1 MSSPPQW
8 VTPETPCYS
17 EIESDWTPSK
27 QPTTEKR
34 LSGAFRAPHE
44 KRARKIIA
52 TGEVTKDGI
61 PLPSDPT
68 KPTTL
73 LNLEEIYSIAQEGDR
88 SVMRDYTE
96 LFITTGI
103 NSYETKA
110 EYAWIYLRPNE
121 LGELP
126 ISEERLN
133 VLFPEWEMVLKMS
146 MEQPVQTTPSQTT
159 RINLLSPTLPEP
171 VVDEEADYMKKDV
184 FYRSVE
190 TTETKNL
197 SDADLRKEVWALRS
211 QNWGLKQ
218 EVAVLREETQMAALR
233 LQSDPFTSDDPLP
246 GLRVGKRSPE
256 TAFGLPSSYDAGFA
270 STSVPDLPPEL
281 DTMTIAE
288 RLFHIGRVA
297 ETEESPMKRREITAQ
312 PDEDEA
318 RLVLPSIHRLNRAV
332 RDRVLDSLT
341 SLDDLTKLTDH
352 GYGDYTPQNIAFA
365 SPELISHLASI
376 LGIPHSF
383 ADIDSRFTMERPNPW
398 NQAPGYPPLDDQPY
412 VDSQIYR
419 EMRYAQQKAEAS
431 ASFQR
436 HAAFSGEFRP
446 PDMMLPSIDP
456 ALGLTPSRDPE
467 LPASSL
473 EAEAPSTSAAS
484 TALAPI
490 EDKNLKI
497 GSKWITMLNDPRL
510 ANHPIRKYA
519 EDLNNIP
526 RGNTRK
532 YSRLKNQIELPV
544 RLQHLKKGN
553 LFDPKEK
560 VLSMEDLRLLI
571 TYGPSVR
578 SLFQRYFKR
587 RDGYLLDEYRYLLDE
602 VDSETGKFK
611 LHTLHIHSLDPKMI
625 PHYLARHFPELNQS
639 AANRAGGRV
648 SGNSMRGVNVK
659 EEVDDEDEDIQENQE
674 ELGELEDPEDEE

>member
-1 MSSPPQW
+1 
-8 VTPETPCYS
+8 
-17 EIESDWTPSK
+17 
-27 QPTTEKR
+27 
-34 LSGAFRAPHE
+34 
-44 KRARKIIA
+44 
-52 TGEVTKDGI
+52 
-61 PLPSDPT
+61 
-68 KPTTL
+68 
-73 LNLEEIYSIAQEGDR
+73 
-88 SVMRDYTE
+88 
-96 LFITTGI
+96 
-103 NSYETKA
+103 
-110 EYAWIYLRPNE
+110 
-121 LGELP
+121 
-126 ISEERLN
+126 
-133 VLFPEWEMVLKMS
+133 
-146 MEQPVQTTPSQTT
+146 
-159 RINLLSPTLPEP
+159 
-171 VVDEEADYMKKDV
+171 
-184 FYRSVE
+184 
-190 TTETKNL
+190 
-197 SDADLRKEVWALRS
+197 
-211 QNWGLKQ
+211 
-218 EVAVLREETQMAALR
+218 
-233 LQSDPFTSDDPLP
+233 
-246 GLRVGKRSPE
+246 
-256 TAFGLPSSYDAGFA
+256 
-270 STSVPDLPPEL
+270 
-281 DTMTIAE
+281 MTIAE

-297 ETEESPMKRREITAQ
+297 ETEESSMKRREITAQ

-318 RLVLPSIHRLNRAV
+318 RVVLPSIHRLNRAP
-332 RDRVLDSLT
+332 LHNGK
-341 SLDDLTKLTDH
+341 TK
-352 GYGDYTPQNIAFA
+352 PV
-365 SPELISHLASI
+365 E
-376 LGIPHSF
+376 
-383 ADIDSRFTMERPNPW
+383 
-398 NQAPGYPPLDDQPY
+398 PGTRLPPLDDQPY

-436 HAAFSGEFRP
+436 HAVFSGEFRP

-510 ANHPIRKYA
+510 ANHAIRKYA

-544 RLQHLKKGN
+544 HLQHLKKGN

-639 AANRAGGRV
+639 AANRAAGRVSAGRV
-648 SGNSMRGVNVK
+648 SGNSMLGLNVK
-659 EEVDDEDEDIQENQE
+659 EEVDDEEDEDIQENQE
-674 ELGELEDPEDEE
+674 ELGELEDPKDPEDEEDEE